1 MTTALRLLD
10 PVASGE
16 RIFLPLVRDTLVSF
30 EQGAV
35 VSVNPVALLFFEA
48 GRWMFVPLDEGIG
61 PDILGT
67 LS

>member
-1 MTTALRLLD
+1 MTTAVRMLD
-10 PVASGE
+10 PVSCGE
-16 RIFLPLVRDTLVSF
+16 RVFLPLVRDTMVSF

-35 VSVNPVALLFFEA
+35 VSVNPLALLFLEA
-48 GRWMFVPLDEGIG
+48 GRWMFVPLEEGIS

>member
-1 MTTALRLLD
+1 MTTAIRMLD
-10 PVASGE
+10 PVACGE
-16 RIFLPLVRDTLVSF
+16 RVFLPLVRDTMVSF

-35 VSVNPVALLFFEA
+35 VSVSPVALLYLEE
-48 GRWMFVPLDEGIG
+48 GRWMFVPLEEGIS